1 MRKTIGPS
9 RRLTIK
15 IAAIAVT
22 LTVVGLAGNGQTSAA
37 TATVN
42 VGDFWFCN
50 STFSGSV
57 CPTSIKTG
65 DTVTWN
71 WVGSASHTTTACSD
85 GTFTTCGA
93 AQGWD
98 SGSMSTGT
106 FSHTFNSAGTFFY
119 HCQIHPAAMR
129 GRIDVLQDT
138 DGDGWSDV
146 AEGIIGTD
154 PLRRCG
160 VNAWPPDINSDGH
173 VDVIGDIST
182 VANFFG
188 QSVSTAPKRYD
199 IAPDPPDG
207 LIDVIGDISRLAG
220 LFAQSCT
227 P

>member
-9 RRLTIK
+9 RRLTVK

-106 FSHTFNSAGTFFY
+106 FSHTFNSAG
-119 HCQIHPAAMR
+119 PAAGSPSMPTAAAR
-129 GRIDVLQDT
+129 HHSSVVSPAVLT
-138 DGDGWSDV
+138 S
-146 AEGIIGTD
+146 
-154 PLRRCG
+154 
-160 VNAWPPDINSDGH
+160 
-173 VDVIGDIST
+173 
-182 VANFFG
+182 
-188 QSVSTAPKRYD
+188 
-199 IAPDPPDG
+199 
-207 LIDVIGDISRLAG
+207 LATT
-220 LFAQSCT
+220 S
-227 P
+227 

>member
-9 RRLTIK
+9 RRLTVK

-173 VDVIGDIST
+173 VDISDISL
-182 VANFFG
+182 VGASCG
-188 QSVSTAPKRYD
+188 KAVPPAPARHNV
-199 IAPDPPDG
+199 APDPPAG
-207 LIDVIGDISRLAG
+207 FADISDIVRIG
-220 LFAQSCT
+220 G
-227 P
+227 